1 MLWQY
6 TPLIIPLLLSSA
18 ISSFLAFLVW
28 RRRTAP
34 GATPLAWILVV
45 AALWCTGYTIEL
57 SAASLPEKLSWSNL
71 NFSLM
76 IFIPITWLIFVL
88 EYTGNRKLLNK
99 RNIFLLCIV
108 PLLTIFLVWT
118 SNWHQ
123 LIFQGHALVTTPLY
137 TALERTKSAGYWL
150 HIAYY
155 YGLALA
161 GFVLFMGD
169 LSSLPR
175 TYWGQKI
182 TLVAG
187 AAFPWVANALTVT
200 GLSPFPALDLT
211 PFALTI
217 FGLTIFWSLYGFRL
231 FDLIPIARTAVIESM
246 NDGVIVIDEHHR
258 IADLNKA
265 ATAILGVAIP
275 ELIGKSIQEM
285 PPPWPD
291 LLQSERLPRDRREE
305 LVIGN
310 HASHNYYDLRISTL
324 YSLGGDYAGQLIVLR
339 DVNES
344 KHAEESLRARESFLT
359 QLNDITR
366 TALEAA
372 DFKQIVE
379 ALTHRLAKLIQA
391 DGCIISLWDETS
403 NRLASDLEESLVRD
417 PSPARAL
424 EPGEL
429 ALRRS
434 VDHAGHSLVVED
446 VFQSPY
452 IDPMAAAKCQNRSL
466 LGIPL
471 ISNNQKLGVVLFT
484 FHHVHYFT
492 PDEVS
497 LCEQAVDQVAL
508 AIARGQA
515 LEEARRRAREADTL
529 YRASAALT
537 TALDLHQTLETILVQ
552 LERVIPYDSASI
564 FLKVGNQLRAEA
576 VRGLPNPER
585 ILGQIFPDGDLLLQ
599 EISRTDSP
607 VILDDAQVDR
617 RFNRWGNTN
626 YVRGWM
632 GVALV
637 GHGVMSGYLT
647 LDSRAPGAFNAE
659 HARLVKGFASQA
671 AMAIENAR
679 LYMSEQQRLNE
690 LNALHNATTALL
702 STLDL
707 DKLLNRILAAALSA
721 IPGAEMGTLA
731 LVEPLSGE
739 LEVRSTMGYSHEH
752 SLNFTFLRS
761 ETYAIRALK
770 ERQPVLL
777 NSIEESESSESSE
790 SLPGLRTVRSAIV
803 VPLIMEDQTMGVISL
818 DATRAYAF
826 NEEDLRLLVSFAAT
840 ATAAIHNAQ
849 HHADVQQLA
858 ITDALTGLYNLR
870 GLGELGRREVE
881 RSRRFSRPLAGVM
894 LDIDY
899 FKNVNDQW
907 GHATGN
913 QVLVCLAQICQVN
926 IRDIDIVARYGGEEF
941 AILLPETDLDTA
953 EQIAE
958 RLRSAVESTRFHTD
972 SGELYITISLG
983 VASLTEDTQG
993 LSELLNC
1000 ADAALYAAKQ
1010 GGRNRVVV
1018 G

>member
-1 MLWQY
+1 
-6 TPLIIPLLLSSA
+6 
-18 ISSFLAFLVW
+18 
-28 RRRTAP
+28 
-34 GATPLAWILVV
+34 
-45 AALWCTGYTIEL
+45 
-57 SAASLPEKLSWSNL
+57 
-71 NFSLM
+71 
-76 IFIPITWLIFVL
+76 
-88 EYTGNRKLLNK
+88 
-99 RNIFLLCIV
+99 
-108 PLLTIFLVWT
+108 
-118 SNWHQ
+118 
-123 LIFQGHALVTTPLY
+123 
-137 TALERTKSAGYWL
+137 
-150 HIAYY
+150 
-155 YGLALA
+155 
-161 GFVLFMGD
+161 
-169 LSSLPR
+169 
-175 TYWGQKI
+175 
-182 TLVAG
+182 
-187 AAFPWVANALTVT
+187 
-200 GLSPFPALDLT
+200 
-211 PFALTI
+211 
-217 FGLTIFWSLYGFRL
+217 
-231 FDLIPIARTAVIESM
+231 
-246 NDGVIVIDEHHR
+246 
-258 IADLNKA
+258 
-265 ATAILGVAIP
+265 
-275 ELIGKSIQEM
+275 
-285 PPPWPD
+285 
-291 LLQSERLPRDRREE
+291 
-305 LVIGN
+305 
-310 HASHNYYDLRISTL
+310 
-324 YSLGGDYAGQLIVLR
+324 
-339 DVNES
+339 
-344 KHAEESLRARESFLT
+344 
-359 QLNDITR
+359 
-366 TALEAA
+366 
-372 DFKQIVE
+372 
-379 ALTHRLAKLIQA
+379 
-391 DGCIISLWDETS
+391 
-403 NRLASDLEESLVRD
+403 
-417 PSPARAL
+417 
-424 EPGEL
+424 
-429 ALRRS
+429 
-434 VDHAGHSLVVED
+434 
-446 VFQSPY
+446 
-452 IDPMAAAKCQNRSL
+452 
-466 LGIPL
+466 
-471 ISNNQKLGVVLFT
+471 
-484 FHHVHYFT
+484 
-492 PDEVS
+492 
-497 LCEQAVDQVAL
+497 
-508 AIARGQA
+508 
-515 LEEARRRAREADTL
+515 
-529 YRASAALT
+529 
-537 TALDLHQTLETILVQ
+537 
-552 LERVIPYDSASI
+552 
-564 FLKVGNQLRAEA
+564 
-576 VRGLPNPER
+576 
-585 ILGQIFPDGDLLLQ
+585 
-599 EISRTDSP
+599 
-607 VILDDAQVDR
+607 
-617 RFNRWGNTN
+617 
-626 YVRGWM
+626 
-632 GVALV
+632 
-637 GHGVMSGYLT
+637 MSGYLT

-826 NEEDLRLLVSFAAT
+826 NDEDLRLLVSFAAT